1 MAINLQKGQTIN
13 LSKDGDAGADQAL
26 SKVTIGL
33 GWDVKKKNAEGG
45 FFKKLFAAPEDDFDL
60 DAFAVLLGAN
70 GKIMNFG
77 NKLVGSDVIFFNNLH
92 HPSGHIW
99 HTGDNLTG
107 DGDGDDEQIIVN
119 LRDMGQHYDR
129 IVFCVSIYQ
138 GQQRGQHFGQVE
150 NAFIRAVDANGQE
163 ICRYNLSEDPTY
175 NNMRGMYFAEVYRKD
190 GSWKLR
196 ASGEPIATDQLGQ
209 MLQRYV

>member
-1 MAINLQKGQTIN
+1 MAINLSKGQTIN
-13 LSKDGDAGADQAL
+13 LDKDVNDL
-26 SKVTIGL
+26 SKICIGL

-60 DAFAVLLGAN
+60 DAFAILLGEN

-107 DGDGDDEQIIVN
+107 EGEGDDEQIMVN
-119 LRDMGQHYDR
+119 LRDIGQHYHR
-129 IVFCVSIYQ
+129 IIFAVNIYQ
-138 GQQRGQHFGQVE
+138 GTQRGQHFGQVE
-150 NAFIRAVDANGQE
+150 NAFIRAVDGRNNE
-163 ICRYNLSEDPTY
+163 MLRFNLSDDSTY
-175 NNMRGMYFAEVYRKD
+175 NNMRTVVFAEVYRKD
-190 GSWKLR
+190 GGWKFR
-196 ASGEPIATDQLGQ
+196 ALGDPSETDQLGQ
-209 MLQRYV
+209 TLQAYM